1 MQLLKTV
8 ADVRKNV
15 DVIKRDS
22 GKLQDRIHRTGVSI
36 LKLWETKTIN
46 AVEAGGLLTEL
57 QSASPYHANAFS
69 KWVGLMTP
77 LEWSDEGKT
86 WFGRVDTV
94 FKGKQFIEAR
104 DNPFWKV
111 SPPPAPK
118 PFDMMAE
125 LHKVVAKADK
135 RTEDKSKG
143 TDDDVI
149 PGPLVRALKTLLQ
162 KAEAEKAAVEA
173 A

>member
-8 ADVRKNV
+8 EDVRKNV
-15 DVIKRDS
+15 DIIKRDS
-22 GKLQDRIHRTGVSI
+22 GKLQDRIHRTAVSI

-46 AVEAGGLLTEL
+46 AVEAGGLITDL

-77 LEWSDEGKT
+77 LKWSDENKNWYGHT
-86 WFGRVDTV
+86 DDQ

-111 SPPPAPK
+111 SPPAAPK

-135 RTEDKSKG
+135 RTENKDKG

-149 PGPLVRALKTLLQ
+149 PGPLVRALKDLLS
-162 KAEAEKAAVEA
+162 KAEAEKQAAA